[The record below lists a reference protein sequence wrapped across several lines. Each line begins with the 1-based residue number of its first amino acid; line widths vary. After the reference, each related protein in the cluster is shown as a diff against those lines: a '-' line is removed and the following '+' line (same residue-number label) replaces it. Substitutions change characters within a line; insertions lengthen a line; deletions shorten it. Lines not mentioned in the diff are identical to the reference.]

1 MNVSQILVV
10 LFAVMAASFSIW
22 SVIVVV
28 RSPIFKLKP
37 LWIIGCLFGFI
48 GLGINWTTPDDLV
61 LLVGIT
67 IPVVFVFKVVA
78 TGQVIVKT
86 GFPIVSAVALYIA
99 RDTIL
104 PNDG

>member
-10 LFAVMAASFSIW
+10 LFAVIAASFSIW
-22 SVIVVV
+22 SVTVVI
-28 RSPIFKLKP
+28 RYPIFKLKP
-37 LWIIGCLFGFI
+37 LWVIGCLFGFI
-48 GLGINWTTPDDLV
+48 GLGINWTTPDNLF
-61 LLVGIT
+61 LIFGIT
-67 IPVVFVFKVVA
+67 IPVVTVFKVA

-99 RDTIL
+99 RNIIL